1 MPDDLRPAGEE
12 LPEGA
17 DPNTPEADY
26 ADTGVNARLLLYTG
40 AAIAGGVV
48 VVLIAVGLMI
58 HLASKSGSRVG
69 DLNPHRSPLPM
80 NVPPTFP
87 APQLQVNEPADLAT
101 VRREESAKING
112 YGWAN
117 QQAGTARIPVSRAI
131 DLIGGGKLPARP
143 AGQATPEAGANDWNS
158 GQPSGTNP

>member
-1 MPDDLRPAGEE
+1 MPDHLRPAGEE

-26 ADTGVNARLLLYTG
+26 ADTGVNTRLLVYFG
-40 AAIAGGVV
+40 AAIGGGVI
-48 VVLIAVGLMI
+48 VVLIAVALLI
-58 HLASKSGSRVG
+58 NLTSDSGSRVG
-69 DLNPHRSPLPM
+69 DLNPHRSPLPQ

-112 YGWAN
+112 YGWSN

-131 DLIGGGKLPARP
+131 DLIGGGQLPARP
-143 AGQATPEAGANDWNS
+143 ARQATPEPNANDWNS
-158 GQPSGTNP
+158 GQPRGTGR